1 MNRVTVMIGAMKPM
15 TRGHYALITK
25 AVEDT
30 ECPPD
35 QTPANETYVLI
46 SMQDRIKKGEFPI
59 KGETALSSLSNIYFQ
74 NNQMMVFGSGK
85 FVKLVFC
92 HSIKFAQESP
102 ERLAEMKN
110 IIEDIKSVLS
120 ERGINNVSTQIEEVQ
135 SGPPNYLLDL
145 AEKRPESK
153 FVLYTGNDDLKKYAY
168 FKKYTNN
175 IEFAGFERFEGGLSG
190 TEMRRG
196 FQTDKDAE
204 DFDPERFSSGFP
216 EGVDVDAIRR
226 HYRAAAGLDPLKES
240 FRRRERGTKEYGSYL
255 EDVMNELQHIKKEY
269 ASRTKEGSRYRKEA
283 SIIQNSIRELNRLKK
298 DHERKFEDDQMLS
311 ERLIRSATGYDDY
324 EEKDESYNRDSIRKF
339 FDKFK

>member
-15 TRGHYALITK
+15 TRGHYTLITK

-30 ECPPD
+30 ECPSD

-46 SMQDRIKKGEFPI
+46 SMQDRIKKGQFPI
-59 KGETALSSLSNIYFQ
+59 KGETALSSLANIYFQ
-74 NNQMMVFGSGK
+74 NNQMMVFGGGK

-92 HSIKFAQESP
+92 HSSKFAQENP

-110 IIEDIKSVLS
+110 IIEDIKSVLN
-120 ERGINNVSTQIEEVQ
+120 ERGISNVSTQIEEVK

-168 FKKYTNN
+168 FKKYANN

-190 TEMRRG
+190 TEMRQG

-204 DFDPERFSSGFP
+204 GFDSDRFGSGFP
-216 EGVDVDAIRR
+216 EGVDIDAIRR
-226 HYRAAAGLDPLKES
+226 HYRSAAGLDPLKEGIK
-240 FRRRERGTKEYGSYL
+240 RRNKADEGYGNYL
-255 EDVMNELQHIKKEY
+255 EEIMNELQHIKKEFK
-269 ASRTKEGSRYRKEA
+269 SRTKEGKRYRKEA
-283 SIIQNSIRELNRLKK
+283 SKIQDAYNELKFLKRK
-298 DHERKFEDDQMLS
+298 HEKTNEMESMLS
-311 ERLIRSATGYDDY
+311 ERAVRNATGHDDY
-324 EEKDESYNRDSIRKF
+324 AEKDEEFNRDSIRDF
-339 FDKFK
+339 FNKFK